1 MLCLSC
7 FGAGALRCHGAA
19 TAFCAEQS
27 VDFLC
32 GGAAVER
39 AVFAARANIAQTV
52 TFIAEQHSREFIV
65 RAKRFCNRFACVKID
80 RQVCRNEILL
90 CFGMQL
96 FAVQFCKLRVFL
108 AELLVQALHLF
119 FLAGER
125 VEHAVRLYGKRSSAF
140 SFVKCSSASTPQAN
154 VMRQPDLYR
163 ICSKTLIR
171 PTGAVLMK
179 CVPQQVHISV

>member
-32 GGAAVER
+32 GSAAVER
-39 AVFAARANIAQTV
+39 AVFTARANIAQTV
-52 TFIAEQHSREFIV
+52 TFIAEQHSREIIV
-65 RAKRFCNRFACVKID
+65 RAKRFGNRFACVKID
-80 RQVCRNEILL
+80 RQVYRNEILL
-90 CFGMQL
+90 RFGMQL

-125 VEHAVRLYGKRSSAF
+125 VEHAVRLYGKRSGGAAQLGVF
-140 SFVKCSSASTPQAN
+140 FCEVLQ
-154 VMRQPDLYR
+154 RQHAAGERDAAAGFIPRML
-163 ICSKTLIR
+163 
-171 PTGAVLMK
+171 
-179 CVPQQVHISV
+179 

>member
-1 MLCLSC
+1 MLCLSY

-19 TAFCAEQS
+19 AAFCAEQS

-52 TFIAEQHSREFIV
+52 TFIAEQHSREIIV
-65 RAKRFCNRFACVKID
+65 RAKRFGNRFACVKID
-80 RQVCRNEILL
+80 RQVCRNEMLL

-119 FLAGER
+119 FLASER
-125 VEHAVRLYGKRSSAF
+125 VEHAVRLYGKCPDVVA
-140 SFVKCSSASTPQAN
+140 PLPDDLLEMLQ
-154 VMRQPDLYR
+154 RQHAAGERDATAGFIPRML
-163 ICSKTLIR
+163 
-171 PTGAVLMK
+171 
-179 CVPQQVHISV
+179 

>member
-1 MLCLSC
+1 M
-7 FGAGALRCHGAA
+7 RCHGAA
-19 TAFCAEQS
+19 AAFCAEQS

-52 TFIAEQHSREFIV
+52 TFIAEQHSREIIV
-65 RAKRFCNRFACVKID
+65 RAKRFGNRFACVKID

-108 AELLVQALHLF
+108 TESPEETRDV
-119 FLAGER
+119 
-125 VEHAVRLYGKRSSAF
+125 
-140 SFVKCSSASTPQAN
+140 
-154 VMRQPDLYR
+154 
-163 ICSKTLIR
+163 
-171 PTGAVLMK
+171 
-179 CVPQQVHISV
+179 